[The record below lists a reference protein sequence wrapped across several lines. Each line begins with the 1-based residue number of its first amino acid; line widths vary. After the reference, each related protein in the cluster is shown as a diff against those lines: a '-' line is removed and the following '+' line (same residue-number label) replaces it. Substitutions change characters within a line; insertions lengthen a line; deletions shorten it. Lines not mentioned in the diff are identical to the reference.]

1 MVAGTGAL
9 ASGKRSGGTQK
20 WQLKFSV
27 RSRKHGGVDYVLKGS
42 GRVACLLVPL
52 AQRPLL
58 SLSRD
63 PRMDSR
69 LYQVHVVE
77 VSGGLARLECLFK
90 SGPTRAR
97 VSQTP

>member
-1 MVAGTGAL
+1 MEAH
-9 ASGKRSGGTQK
+9 K
-20 WQLKFSV
+20 WQLKFSL
-27 RSRKHGGVDYVLKGS
+27 RSRKHGSVDYVLKGS

-69 LYQVHVVE
+69 LCQVHAVE
-77 VSGGLARLECLFK
+77 VSGSLARLDCLFK
-90 SGPTRAR
+90 SGPARAR